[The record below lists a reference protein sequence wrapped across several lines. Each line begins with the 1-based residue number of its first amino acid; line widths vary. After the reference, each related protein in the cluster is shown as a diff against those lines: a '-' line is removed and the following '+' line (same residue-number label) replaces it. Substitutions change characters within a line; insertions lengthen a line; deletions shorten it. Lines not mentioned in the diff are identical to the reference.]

1 MSTTLLSALR
11 ETLGER
17 GMITDPA
24 EKAPYCV
31 DWRKKY
37 VGDTLAVCLPSSA
50 LEVAALVRQCAE
62 FNTAIVPQGGNT
74 GMSGA
79 ATPDSSGKQIV
90 VSMKRLNRVRAVD
103 TANYSITVEA
113 GVILQTLQDEAAKHD
128 RLFPLAIGSQGSC
141 MIGGNLAS
149 NAGGTAVL
157 RYGNARELCLGIEA
171 VLPNGEIVNAL
182 QGLRKNNVGYSLRD
196 LLIGSEGTLGIITAA
211 TMKLFP
217 RPKAQVTA
225 WIALESMDDAI
236 ALFQV
241 AFAKLGAMLTAF
253 ELIHPLGLEMAE
265 RSDAV
270 KSFPLPRDSANWFVL
285 MEASDGESEA
295 HATAAIE
302 VMLGEEIEA
311 GRILDVAV
319 AGTMAQSQS
328 MWAIREAISVAQSMV
343 EGPHIKHDISV
354 PISRFAEFH
363 RVTFA
368 ALSERYSGIRVNCF
382 GHIGDGNLH
391 YNVFA
396 PLASDQASFG
406 NVESEAIN
414 RIVHDRVVE
423 FGGSISAEHG
433 IGQLRRDELAH
444 YGDPASMQAMR
455 AIKQALDP
463 KGLFNP
469 GKVI

>member
-1 MSTTLLSALR
+1 MNTELLTSLR
-11 ETLGER
+11 ATLGER
-17 GMITDPA
+17 GMITDRA
-24 EKAPYCV
+24 EIAPYCV

-37 VGDTLAVCLPSSA
+37 VGDALAVCLPSNTE
-50 LEVAALVRQCAE
+50 EVSALVRLCAQH
-62 FNTAIVPQGGNT
+62 NTPIVPQGGNT

-79 ATPDSSGKQIV
+79 ATPDSSGQQVI
-90 VSMKRLNRVRAVD
+90 VSMKRMNRVRAID

-113 GVILQTLQDEAAKHD
+113 GVILQTLQQEAAKHD

-141 MIGGNLAS
+141 MIGGNLAT

-211 TMKLFP
+211 TLKLFP
-217 RPKAQVTA
+217 RPKAQITA
-225 WIALESMDDAI
+225 WAALQSMDDAI

-241 AFAKLGAMLTAF
+241 AFEKLGATLTAF

-265 RSDAV
+265 RSGAV
-270 KSFPLPRDSANWFVL
+270 SSFPLPRDSANWFVL
-285 MEASDGESEA
+285 MELSDSESES
-295 HATAAIE
+295 HATSALE
-302 VMLGEEIEA
+302 DMLGIEIEA

-319 AGTMAQSQS
+319 ATTLAQSQS
-328 MWAIREAISVAQSMV
+328 MWAIREAISVAQSTV
-343 EGPHIKHDISV
+343 EGPHVKHDISV

-368 ALSERYSGIRVNCF
+368 ALTARYPDIRVNCF

-396 PLASDQASFG
+396 PLSADQAVFG
-406 NVESEAIN
+406 NTEAAAIN
-414 RIVHDRVVE
+414 RIVHDQVVR
-423 FGGSISAEHG
+423 FNGSISAEHG

-444 YGDPASMQAMR
+444 YGDPASMLAMQT
-455 AIKQALDP
+455 IKRALDP